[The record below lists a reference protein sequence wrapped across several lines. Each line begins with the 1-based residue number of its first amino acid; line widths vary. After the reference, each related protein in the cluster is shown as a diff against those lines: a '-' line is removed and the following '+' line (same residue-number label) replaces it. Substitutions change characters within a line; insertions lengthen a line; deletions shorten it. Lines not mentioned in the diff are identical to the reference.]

1 MVYLC
6 AMVKG
11 YLPPQAGVSFNYINI
26 YTLYYISLIVLSL
39 IYTHAIRLHRE
50 HIYLFVYL
58 LYLYMI
64 CDYVSLLIFIMIFKL
79 ILGYTYQPQIDHVH
93 THCISYIIQE
103 YAKSIKNQVHL
114 EQTLGFSFKKI
125 GNVFL
130 LRNWEVFF
138 MGTFFRT
145 NLL

>member
-114 EQTLGFSFKKI
+114 EQSLGFSFKKNRECI
-125 GNVFL
+125 SLEKLAGIFYGNFL
-130 LRNWEVFF
+130 QN
-138 MGTFFRT
+138 
-145 NLL
+145 

>member
-114 EQTLGFSFKKI
+114 EQSLGFSFKKNRECI
-125 GNVFL
+125 SLEKLGGIFYGNFL
-130 LRNWEVFF
+130 QN
-138 MGTFFRT
+138 
-145 NLL
+145 